1 MLIIS
6 VQGEDSDY
14 SLQKPKS
21 IVVLL
26 TPSHVFRSTED
37 SNVRFSATVSFVE
50 WVHTLASLSEWLFSI
65 SMTVLSLH

>member
-1 MLIIS
+1 MFIIY

-26 TPSHVFRSTED
+26 TPSHVFRSIED
-37 SNVRFSATVSFVE
+37 SNV
-50 WVHTLASLSEWLFSI
+50 
-65 SMTVLSLH
+65 

>member
-37 SNVRFSATVSFVE
+37 SNV
-50 WVHTLASLSEWLFSI
+50 
-65 SMTVLSLH
+65 